1 MRVEGEVGVAGDG
14 EVVNGERVERL
25 GRLELTRDSL
35 RCADLGEAVGDE
47 EDEDDEEA
55 IGGPFNLE
63 VAEEGVGT
71 EAVKSLDGALCVAGN
86 GYLKAGRKSSMP
98 AYRLLQ
104 GLRRARREGES

>member
-25 GRLELTRDSL
+25 GCLELSRDGL

-55 IGGPFNLE
+55 IGGAFNLE
-63 VAEEGVGT
+63 VAEEGVGA
-71 EAVKSLDGALCVAGN
+71 EEVE
-86 GYLKAGRKSSMP
+86 
-98 AYRLLQ
+98 
-104 GLRRARREGES
+104 GLVDDVGFRRVS